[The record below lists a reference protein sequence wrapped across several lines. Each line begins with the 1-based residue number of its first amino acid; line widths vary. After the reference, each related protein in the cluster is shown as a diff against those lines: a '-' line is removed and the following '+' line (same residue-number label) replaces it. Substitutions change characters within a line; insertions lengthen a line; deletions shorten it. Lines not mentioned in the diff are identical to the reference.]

1 MIDLSPDL
9 IAQGL
14 GAEVVQEGGPGGPAR
29 ASIDS
34 RALESGDLFF
44 GLPGE
49 RVDGGEFAGQALEA
63 GAWGVVVTPER
74 AAELVG
80 GERAGWIFSTPDPLN
95 ALQGLATAWRR
106 QLGVPVLGITGSVG
120 KTSVKD
126 IARAILPGR
135 VHANEQN
142 LNTEIG
148 LPLTILSAPRDTD
161 LLVLEMAMRGFGQIA
176 LLAEVAEPNVGVITC
191 VGPVHVELVGSV
203 EGVAKAKA
211 ELIDGLPGDGT
222 LVAQA
227 DPGLLAPHLDRAPSL
242 ITFGDGGD
250 VFADGV
256 EVSDGSLAATVHT
269 PAGQERFSFP
279 FSERHNLENALA
291 AIAAGIALGFSPAEM
306 SAGTGR
312 IRLSSLRGERVELPG
327 GAVLINDCYNANPVS
342 MRAALGNLS
351 SEPAESRIAVLGLM
365 GELGE
370 EAEAYHSEVGEVAR
384 EAGID
389 LVIGV
394 GPEAAGY
401 RPDVLVDDPA
411 GAAAELS
418 GRDRPGTVVLVKGSR
433 SAGLEAVAQALIGKA
448 D

>member
-14 GAEVVQEGGPGGPAR
+14 GAEIAQEGDSGGPTR

-34 RALESGDLFF
+34 RALESGELFF

-49 RVDGGEFAGQALEA
+49 RVDGGQFAEQALDA

-74 AAELVG
+74 VAELVG
-80 GERAGWIFSTPDPLN
+80 SGKAGWIFSTPDPLD
-95 ALQGLATAWRR
+95 ALQDLATARRR

-135 VHANEQN
+135 IHANEQN

-148 LPLTILSAPRDTD
+148 LPLTILSAPSDTD
-161 LLVLEMAMRGFGQIA
+161 VLVLEMAMRGFGQIT
-176 LLAEVAEPNVGVITC
+176 LLAEIAEPNVGVITC
-191 VGPVHVELVGSV
+191 VGPVHVEQVGSV

-227 DPGLLAPHLDRAPSL
+227 DPGLLAPHIDRAPAL
-242 ITFGDGGD
+242 ITFGEGGD
-250 VFADGV
+250 VFADGI
-256 EVSDGSLAATVHT
+256 EVTDGSIGADVHT
-269 PAGQERFSFP
+269 PAGKEHFSFP
-279 FSERHNLENALA
+279 FPERHNLENALA
-291 AIAAGIALGFSPAEM
+291 AIAAGIALGFSPGEM

-312 IRLSSLRGERVELPG
+312 IRLSNLRGERVELPD

-342 MRAALGNLS
+342 MRAALGNLA
-351 SEPAESRIAVLGLM
+351 SEPAETRIAVLGLM

-370 EAEAYHSEVGEVAR
+370 EAEAHHAEVGEIAR
-384 EAGID
+384 EVGID
-389 LVIGV
+389 FVIGV

-401 RPDVLVDDPA
+401 LPDLLVDDPEAAA
-411 GAAAELS
+411 GALS
-418 GRDRPGTVVLVKGSR
+418 ERDRPGTVVLVKGSR
-433 SAGLEAVAQALIGKA
+433 SAGLEAVAEALTGKA
-448 D
+448 A